1 MKKFLKNRVV
11 LASALFGLLD
21 FIQGFV
27 IASPILIYLRI
38 IYENTDSSLRL
49 WPLPSIDVISDFLIN
64 HNDVFIFYIIAASVL
79 YLVFFFVKSYF
90 AGGIY
95 RLLIFGRDD
104 PSSVKSAG
112 DFLKSSSEIWI
123 GFLKVGMFAIL
134 IYGLAL
140 FLGIIFGNFFG
151 RFGGFIKFV
160 IIALFL
166 LLGSTYLQ
174 ILKIYIASTSDIS
187 LKAALKDTRER
198 ISKAFMR
205 ILIGNIS
212 VSLAVF
218 AAVLILWFILK
229 VLKSSEWSVI
239 LMILT
244 IIVQQLMVLS
254 VCLGQSL
261 RINFNYS
268 IIKKGGENALGGVE
282 LG

>member
-1 MKKFLKNRVV
+1 MMKFLKNRVV
-11 LASALFGLLD
+11 FASALFGLLD
-21 FIQGFV
+21 FMQGFV

-38 IYENTDSSLRL
+38 IYENTESSLHL
-49 WPLPSIDVISDFLIN
+49 WPLPSFEIFSDFMIN
-64 HNDVFIFYIIAASVL
+64 HNDLFVLYIITAAVL
-79 YLVFFFVKSYF
+79 YILFFIIKSF
-90 AGGIY
+90 FTGGIY
-95 RLLIFGRDD
+95 RLIIYGRQNPLII
-104 PSSVKSAG
+104 KTAK

-123 GFLKVGMFAIL
+123 GFLKVGIFGVL

-140 FLGIIFGNFFG
+140 FLGMIFGDFFG
-151 RFGGFIKFV
+151 RFSGFLKFV

-187 LKAALKDTRER
+187 LKAAMKETRGK

-212 VSLAVF
+212 VSAAAF

-229 VLKSSEWSVI
+229 ALKSSEWSVI

-244 IIVQQLMVLS
+244 IAVQQLMVFA

-268 IIKKGGENALGGVE
+268 VIKEGGENALGGDE

>member
-1 MKKFLKNRVV
+1 MMKFLKNRVV

-27 IASPILIYLRI
+27 IASPILVYLRI
-38 IYENTDSSLRL
+38 IYENTESSLHL
-49 WPLPSIDVISDFLIN
+49 WPLPSVDIILDFLIN
-64 HNDVFIFYIIAASVL
+64 HNDVFIFYIITAAVL
-79 YLVFFFVKSYF
+79 YLVFFFIKSYF

-95 RLLIFGRDD
+95 RLLIFSGEDT
-104 PSSVKSAG
+104 SAIKSAN
-112 DFLKSSSEIWI
+112 DFLKSCSEIWI
-123 GFLKVGMFAIL
+123 GFIKVGIL
-134 IYGLAL
+134 AVFIYGLAL
-140 FLGIIFGNFFG
+140 FLGMIFGDFFG
-151 RFGGFIKFV
+151 RFSGFLKFV

-166 LLGSTYLQ
+166 LLGSTYIQ
-174 ILKIYIASTSDIS
+174 ILRIYIASSSDIS
-187 LKAALKDTRER
+187 LKAAMKETRGK

-212 VSLAVF
+212 VSVAAF

-229 VLKSSEWSVI
+229 ALKSSEWNVI

-244 IIVQQLMVLS
+244 IVVQQIMVFA

-268 IIKKGGENALGGVE
+268 IIKEGGENALGGDK